1 MSNKIKVLLVE
12 DIKIAQKVA
21 EMILTALNFEVDIAE
36 SGEQA
41 ILLFLRNKYQMV
53 LMDLGLPGI
62 DGFETTKRIR
72 QIEENGG
79 HVPIVALTAHSE
91 DSTKQR
97 CLSEGMDDFM
107 TKPLNNENMQC
118 VIKKFLT
125 K

>member
-1 MSNKIKVLLVE
+1 
-12 DIKIAQKVA
+12 
-21 EMILTALNFEVDIAE
+21 MILTTLNFDVDVAE

-41 ILLFLRNKYQMV
+41 MLLFLRNKYQMV

-72 QIEENGG
+72 LIEGSGE
-79 HVPIVALTAHSE
+79 HVPIVALTAHAE
-91 DSTKQR
+91 EAVKQR

-107 TKPLNNENMQC
+107 TKPLSNKNMQYM
-118 VIKKFLT
+118 IKKFLT